1 MTTLL
6 SRRSTLALAALA
18 LLVATQPAL
27 AGPPLLCHP
36 FDIGTSTSLP
46 WDGSRGWKG
55 MRTDYDLSRLAPD
68 TLALL
73 TPSTPVIVRMEALR
87 RAALYATL
95 DASAARA
102 LTAALM
108 NRAKTAGPGGKP
120 DTLAF
125 FDAGYFAETLEQ
137 AAPMSSHAGKIAA
150 DIDGY
155 AMVRTSLA
163 QSGNDPAIE
172 FAAALISAHP
182 ARGTYDEHA
191 RRARAGVSTDALLAR
206 NIDQLGR

>member
-1 MTTLL
+1 MTTQL
-6 SRRSTLALAALA
+6 SRRSALTIVAFA
-18 LLVATQPAL
+18 LLVNARPAL

-46 WDGSRGWKG
+46 WDDSRGWKG
-55 MRTDYDLSRLAPD
+55 MRTDYDLSRLTAD

-95 DASAARA
+95 DAAAARA
-102 LTAALM
+102 PTTTLM
-108 NRAKTAGPGGKP
+108 NRAKAAGPGGKP
-120 DTLAF
+120 DTLAL

-137 AAPMSSHAGKIAA
+137 AAPMSPNAGKIAA

-191 RRARAGVSTDALLAR
+191 RRARAGAPADTLLAK
-206 NIDQLGR
+206 NIGQLGK